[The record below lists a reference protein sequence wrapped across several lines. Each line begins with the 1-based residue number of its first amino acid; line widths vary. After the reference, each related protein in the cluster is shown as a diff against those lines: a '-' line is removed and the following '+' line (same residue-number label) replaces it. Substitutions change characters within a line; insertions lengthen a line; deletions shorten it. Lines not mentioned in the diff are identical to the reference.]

1 MASANV
7 LRKQQD
13 EIFALLAVTDKRHE
27 NYLELERMRHKMQ
40 PDFRKKRCTPM
51 DPPSGGGDMA
61 SANVLRIQHDE
72 IFALLAVTDKR
83 HENYLEFE
91 RMRHKMQPDFRKK
104 RYV

>member
-40 PDFRKKRCTPM
+40 PDFRKK
-51 DPPSGGGDMA
+51 
-61 SANVLRIQHDE
+61 
-72 IFALLAVTDKR
+72 
-83 HENYLEFE
+83 
-91 RMRHKMQPDFRKK
+91 
-104 RYV
+104 